1 MQHFTHAFLPC
12 LFLLLSVPSAQAQ
25 DSTAA
30 ASDNTAAGTADSAT
44 RDRSGLAILPFIAY
58 TPETRWAG
66 GGAVIYYSRAEDAP
80 LDSRAD
86 EISGGGIYTQNKQL
100 SIICY
105 PEIYWDQGR
114 WSLKGSLGYL
124 QYPTYFYGVG
134 NATRKEDEE
143 LYEPRTLRC
152 SAAITRYWDHLM
164 LAVRYEA
171 RHDKF
176 LAVDSGGFL
185 EQGLFTGSGG
195 GLVSGAGVIAG
206 IDDRDYTFSTMRGTY
221 VRLTA
226 MGYDGTLGSD
236 FGFGKYT
243 LDARRYWPLFDGH
256 VVAAQAYGEFT
267 SGNAPFYML
276 SQLGGENRMR
286 GFYEGRYRNN
296 HMLAAQAEYRL
307 PVWWRFG
314 VVGFAGVGAVA
325 PTLATFSLRDVR
337 ASAGT
342 GIRFSLDPKE
352 RINIRLDFGIGEKL
366 EFYFGIDEAL

>member
-1 MQHFTHAFLPC
+1 MHYFTRLPS
-12 LFLLLSVPSAQAQ
+12 LSLVLLLVSLPSLQAQ
-25 DSTAA
+25 DSTASPA
-30 ASDNTAAGTADSAT
+30 DAPAADSAA
-44 RDRSGLAILPFIAY
+44 RDRSGLAILPFVAY

-105 PEIYWDQGR
+105 PELYWAEGR

-152 SAAITRYWDHLM
+152 SAAITRYFDHLM
-164 LAVRYEA
+164 LAVRYDA

-185 EQGLFTGSGG
+185 DNDRFTGSNG
-195 GLVSGAGVIAG
+195 GLASGVGLIAG
-206 IDDRDYTFSTMRGTY
+206 IDDRDYTFSTTRGTY
-221 VRLTA
+221 VRLIA
-226 MGYDGTLGSD
+226 MGYDGILGSD
-236 FGFGKYT
+236 FDCGKFT
-243 LDARRYWPLFDGH
+243 LDARRYWPVFGDH
-256 VVAAQAYGEFT
+256 VVAAQVYGEFT
-267 SGNAPFYML
+267 SGQAPFYML

-296 HMLAAQAEYRL
+296 QMMTAQAEYRL

-314 VVGFAGVGAVA
+314 VVGFAGIGAVA
-325 PTLATFSLRDVR
+325 PTMATFGLRDVR

-352 RINIRLDFGIGEKL
+352 RINVRLDFGVGEKL